1 MKLRSLICI
10 SAIAAVSAAFALNG
24 GNTFA
29 RLKVDSGSITNSI
42 IAIPFAGC
50 GESTAEIYVT
60 NLVMTAGLA
69 NGDTLMYKDGSG
81 WHAWEIQG
89 ASAGTAG
96 HWVGV
101 STSSKTTQTLA
112 TPAEEFKV
120 ACGKACWLMRS
131 TPGAYYLYGQ
141 VTNALSSSVTV
152 AGVASESNDQV
163 AYTLVGY
170 PTESA
175 ALNLKTWHPS
185 GINAGDTLLI
195 PDAAA
200 TGGRREYRSNGSAW
214 CKITTKSNG
223 LDIFGNPKYTTS
235 LTPVSS
241 LEGDALIAPGCGF
254 MFGRKGQSELTLN
267 WN

>member
-141 VTNALSSSVTV
+141 VTNVMQSVTV
-152 AGVASESNDQV
+152 LGAASADKV
-163 AYTLVGY
+163 AYTLVAK
-170 PTESA
+170 PSEST
-175 ALNLKTWHPS
+175 ALNLRTWHPT
-185 GINAGDTLLI
+185 GINAGDTLLV
-195 PDAAA
+195 PDVAAV
-200 TGGRREYRSNGSAW
+200 GGRKEYRSNGSAW
-214 CKITTKSNG
+214 CTLTTVYKG
-223 LDIFGNPKYTTS
+223 KDIFGEDKYTTTLS
-235 LTPVSS
+235 
-241 LEGDALIAPGCGF
+241 ALSDDVLIDPGCGF
-254 MFGRKGQSELTLN
+254 MFGRKGTAELTLN